1 MSNVNDSNIFN
12 LETRSNTLLFGT
24 AFGIDLWFIE
34 FSIGPFLMY
43 HDTKV
48 SLRTCKGNIF
58 IEGHTQSRYK
68 PSSCQLYPDEV
79 INLGEQQFSGFA
91 YGWRDEGAIV
101 FLETE
106 NWRIWTGGSNTNILK
121 IWDSDFK
128 PVKFR
133 GLNYNPNYNIDPLL
147 QCDPYQIETY
157 DKSTNQRKYRDGDCK
172 NSKGEDMSESSDW
185 TGFLRITYYF
195 R

>member
-1 MSNVNDSNIFN
+1 MSNVDDSNIFN

-91 YGWRDEGAIV
+91 YGWRDEVAIV
-101 FLETE
+101 LLETE
-106 NWRIWTGGSNTNILK
+106 NWR
-121 IWDSDFK
+121 
-128 PVKFR
+128 
-133 GLNYNPNYNIDPLL
+133 
-147 QCDPYQIETY
+147 
-157 DKSTNQRKYRDGDCK
+157 
-172 NSKGEDMSESSDW
+172 
-185 TGFLRITYYF
+185 
-195 R
+195 

>member
-24 AFGIDLWFIE
+24 ALGIDLWFFE

-48 SLRTCKGNIF
+48 NLRTCKGNID
-58 IEGHTQSRYK
+58 IKGHVNNRYK

-172 NSKGEDMSESSDW
+172 NSKGEDMSASSDW